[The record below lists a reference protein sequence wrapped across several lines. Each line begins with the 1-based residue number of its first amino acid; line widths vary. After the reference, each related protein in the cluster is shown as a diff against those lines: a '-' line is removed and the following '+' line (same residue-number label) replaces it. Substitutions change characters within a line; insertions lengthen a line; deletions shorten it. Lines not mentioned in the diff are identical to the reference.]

1 MTENFKIHG
10 AVDKD
15 FTKVP
20 KALIRNKSISSDAKI
35 ILEFLIDLTGD
46 FSVNERGL
54 SSILGISLFK
64 VGNAVNE
71 LETAGYIRKQRV
83 MNGTKF
89 AGWSW
94 DISAFPIFRPNLSDT
109 EKSDLKKSDT
119 NNSDL
124 KNSDTEKSDTNFSN
138 PTDQLYIKDR
148 KDTRPTDTRLKE
160 EETKGE
166 ETEES
171 VCTPTLTPLS
181 PSGKSIISQQELNI
195 TQAFNRFCE
204 VYPNLGDIDQA
215 RAAFFA
221 IPDIDKICH
230 QIVNSVEWF
239 EKSKR
244 WDNWTTGQKNVAC
257 PKAVKFLKQGD
268 WRQFLNSGEFMS
280 EEERIM
286 AALNRSRQNSNSIF
300 GGAEYGT
307 N

>member
-1 MTENFKIHG
+1 MTDNFKIHG
-10 AVDKD
+10 TVDKE

-20 KALIRNKSISSDAKI
+20 KAIIRDKSISAEARI

-94 DISAFPIFRPNLSDT
+94 DISAFPIFRSNLSDT
-109 EKSDLKKSDT
+109 ENSDLKKSDT

-138 PTDQLYIKDR
+138 PTDQLYIKDQ

-160 EETKGE
+160 EKTKVE

-171 VCTPTLTPLS
+171 VFAPTLTPLIQ
-181 PSGKSIISQQELNI
+181 SGESLISAGELNI
-195 TQAFNRFCE
+195 AQAFNRFCD
-204 VYPNLGDIDQA
+204 VYPNLGDRDQA
-215 RAAFFA
+215 WVAFRA
-221 IPDIDKICH
+221 IPDIDKICQ
-230 QIVNSVEWF
+230 QIANSVEWF
-239 EKSKR
+239 EKSGR
-244 WDNWTTGQKNVAC
+244 WDNWQTGQKNVVC
-257 PKAVKFLKQGD
+257 PYAAKFLKRGD
-268 WRQFLNSGEFMS
+268 WQQYLKSGATIS
-280 EEERIM
+280 TTDRIL
-286 AALNRSRQNSNSIF
+286 AVLAKEKEHEAN
-300 GGAEYGT
+300 G
-307 N
+307 

>member
-1 MTENFKIHG
+1 MAENFKIHG
-10 AVDKD
+10 AVGDN

-20 KALIRNKSISSDAKI
+20 KALVRNKSISSDAKI
-35 ILEFLIDLTGD
+35 ILEFLIDLTCD

-64 VGNAVNE
+64 VGNAINE

-148 KDTRPTDTRLKE
+148 KDIRPIDTRLKE
-160 EETKGE
+160 EKTKRE

-171 VCTPTLTPLS
+171 VSALTPTPITQ
-181 PSGKSIISQQELNI
+181 SGESIFSSGELN
-195 TQAFNRFCE
+195 THQAFNRFCE
-204 VYPNLGDIDQA
+204 VYPRLGDRAQA
-215 RAAFFA
+215 EVAFFA
-221 IPDIDKICH
+221 ISDINNICW
-230 QIVNSVEWF
+230 QIVQSVEWF
-239 EKSKR
+239 EKLKR
-244 WDNWTTGQKNVAC
+244 WDDWQTGQKNKYC
-257 PKAVKFLKQGD
+257 PQAVKFLQRED
-268 WRQFLNSGEFMS
+268 WQEFMKS
-280 EEERIM
+280 DATMPIKDRLDAILPDEEDDYEI
-286 AALNRSRQNSNSIF
+286 N
-300 GGAEYGT
+300 
-307 N
+307 

>member
-1 MTENFKIHG
+1 MAENFKIHG
-10 AVDKD
+10 AVGDN

-20 KALIRNKSISSDAKI
+20 KALVRNKSISSDAKI

-64 VGNAVNE
+64 VGNAINE

-89 AGWSW
+89 AGWYW
-94 DISAFPIFRPNLSDT
+94 DISAFPIFRSNLSDT
-109 EKSDLKKSDT
+109 EKSYLEKSDT

-148 KDTRPTDTRLKE
+148 KDIRPTDTRLEEDKTKE
-160 EETKGE
+160 EETVV
-166 ETEES
+166 S
-171 VCTPTLTPLS
+171 VCAPTLTPLFQT
-181 PSGKSIISQQELNI
+181 GESIISSGELNI
-195 TQAFNRFCE
+195 NQAFNHFCE
-204 VYPNLGDIDQA
+204 VYPRLGDRDQA

-221 IPDIDKICH
+221 IPDIESICW
-230 QIVNSVEWF
+230 QIANSVEWF
-239 EKSKR
+239 KKLKR
-244 WDNWTTGQKNVAC
+244 WDDWQTGQKNKYC
-257 PKAVKFLKQGD
+257 PQAVKFLTRGD
-268 WRQFLNSGEFMS
+268 WQEFLKSDSGMS
-280 EEERIM
+280 FEERM
-286 AALNRSRQNSNSIF
+286 DAIF
-300 GGAEYGT
+300 PDEEDEYET